1 MIRHLLVLIFVQIF
15 VLNDVNGEDENFSFF
30 LHCLPPEE
38 CQTLS
43 DNSVKCGGTE
53 KAPKYM
59 CPKEEEFCNCK
70 VIFECEELNELVIS
84 HRFNDLRTD
93 YKSCG
98 FDRKVPKYCC
108 PPLTSSNFEYEE

>member
-1 MIRHLLVLIFVQIF
+1 MIGHLLVLIFVQIF

-43 DNSVKCGGTE
+43 DNFVKCGGTE
-53 KAPKYM
+53 EAPKYM
-59 CPKEEEFCNCK
+59 CPMEKESCDCK
-70 VIFECEELNELVIS
+70 TIFECEELNELVNS
-84 HRFNDLRTD
+84 QRFNDLKTN

-108 PPLTSSNFEYEE
+108 PPISNFEYEE